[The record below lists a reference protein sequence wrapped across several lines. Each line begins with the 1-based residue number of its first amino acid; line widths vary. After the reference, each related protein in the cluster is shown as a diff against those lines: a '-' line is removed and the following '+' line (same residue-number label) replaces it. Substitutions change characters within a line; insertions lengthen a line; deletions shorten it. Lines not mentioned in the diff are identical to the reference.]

1 MKLTETQKFLLIKIL
16 SESLGVEFPNK
27 HGFMSLIERSRLWN
41 DIMNSNNK
49 IETEVSKNNGE
60 KV

>member
-1 MKLTETQKFLLIKIL
+1 MKLTESQKFLLLKIL
-16 SESLGVEFPNK
+16 SDSLGVEFPNK
-27 HGFMSLIERSRLWN
+27 NGFMSLIERSRLWN